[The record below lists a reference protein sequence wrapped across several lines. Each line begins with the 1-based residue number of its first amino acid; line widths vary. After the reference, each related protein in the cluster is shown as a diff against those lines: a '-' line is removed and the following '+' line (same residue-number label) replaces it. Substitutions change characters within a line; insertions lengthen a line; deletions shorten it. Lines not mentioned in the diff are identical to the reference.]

1 MTFAKN
7 LVGGAVIMVIALIVG
22 VAHNAVRSD
31 PVKLLPKVRTPAAAS
46 SASNAATHE
55 AAKNEAAPEEV
66 SESQY
71 VTEDELAAGEVSMA
85 RMQTIMEAETAII
98 IDARVADQF
107 AKGHLPGAMNIPI
120 YDFVEYYG
128 QLDER
133 VPMDA
138 MVIVYCQSVTC
149 DESENLA
156 QELRLMGYERVVVYR
171 GGWDEWSEAG
181 LPVE

>member
-7 LVGGAVIMVIALIVG
+7 LIGGAVIMVVALIVG
-22 VAHNAVRSD
+22 VAQNAVRSD
-31 PVKLLPKVRTPAAAS
+31 PVKLFPKMRTPAPAS
-46 SASNAATHE
+46 STANAATHSTE
-55 AAKNEAAPEEV
+55 NETASEEV
-66 SESQY
+66 IKSQY
-71 VTEDELAAGEVSMA
+71 VTEEELAAGELSMA
-85 RMQTIMEAETAII
+85 RMRTIMETGTAIV
-98 IDARVADQF
+98 IDARVAEEF
-107 AKGHLPGAMNIPI
+107 AKGHLPGALNIPI
-120 YDFVEYYG
+120 YDFVEYYSH
-128 QLDER
+128 LDER

-149 DESENLA
+149 DESGNLA